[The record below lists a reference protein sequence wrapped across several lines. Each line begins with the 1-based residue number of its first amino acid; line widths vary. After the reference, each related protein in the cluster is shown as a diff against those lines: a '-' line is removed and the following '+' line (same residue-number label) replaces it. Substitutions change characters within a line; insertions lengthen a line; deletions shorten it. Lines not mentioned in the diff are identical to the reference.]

1 MASNRSPDVSYNG
14 SGYFDRT
21 ARDAI
26 CRADRDLLKLREM
39 QLMNHLQAIAEKH
52 GFRIYGKVNLVD
64 IRDDYPTA
72 ERR

>member
-14 SGYFDRT
+14 SGYFDKT

-26 CRADRDLLKLREM
+26 RRADSDLLKLRKL
-39 QLMNHLQAIAEKH
+39 QLINRLQAVAQEH
-52 GFRIYGKVNLVD
+52 GFRIYGNVNLVD
-64 IRDDYPTA
+64 IRDDYNTA

>member
-1 MASNRSPDVSYNG
+1 MASNRSPNGSYNG
-14 SGYFDRT
+14 SGYFDKT

-26 CRADRDLLKLREM
+26 CRADRDLLKIREL
-39 QLMNHLQAIAEKH
+39 QLINKLQAIAEKH

-64 IRDDYPTA
+64 IRDNYDTA